1 MIQIKITGK
10 GVIFRAVRYWEKGKG
25 DNILKA
31 LVWEK
36 ECGIDEANH
45 SGWAQDWS
53 DKQGLVRSRGASS
66 PAMVSSMKAILS
78 ENSHRSKLTRVL

>member
-1 MIQIKITGK
+1 MVQIKISGE
-10 GVIFRAVRYWEKGKG
+10 GNIFRAIRYWEKGMGGSRLKG
-25 DNILKA
+25 LS
-31 LVWEK
+31 VGERMWYR
-36 ECGIDEANH
+36 EAKH

-53 DKQGLVRSRGASS
+53 DKQGLVRPQGASS